1 MGIATQ
7 AHMDTI
13 EKLIEDIQEYA
24 HRYPEQQSFA
34 EGMLQTVERIRSG
47 FDGDTRD
54 GLLAEARSTLECQKS
69 IHENSVRT
77 LAALEKLKKNQQQL
91 LRSLVRAAAMRP
103 PGVTLH

>member
-1 MGIATQ
+1 MGIAPQ
-7 AHMDTI
+7 ANMDTL

-24 HRYPEQQSFA
+24 RRYPEQESFA
-34 EGMLQTVERIRSG
+34 EGLLQTVERIRS
-47 FDGDTRD
+47 
-54 GLLAEARSTLECQKS
+54 LAEAKSTLECQKS

>member
-1 MGIATQ
+1 MGIAPQ
-7 AHMDTI
+7 ADMDTL

-24 HRYPEQQSFA
+24 RQYPEQQSFA
-34 EGMLQTVERIRSG
+34 EGLLQTVERIRSG

-54 GLLAEARSTLECQKS
+54 GLLAEAKSTLECQKS

-91 LRSLVRAAAMRP
+91 LKSLVRPAAMRP
-103 PGVTLH
+103 PGATLH